1 MFSELYLTLFKPLI
15 ENKKPVGG
23 PAGHAGRRRAS
34 KLSPHGQRR
43 RIIEQFI
50 SRWREEVGN
59 DFYPALRLILPDKDR
74 DRGVYGL
81 KEAAIGKLLVKL
93 IKIDKNS
100 DDGFSLLKW
109 RIPGGNSAAHM
120 TGDFAGRCFT
130 VLKKR
135 QVRSEP
141 GDMTIADVNEL
152 LDNLSAATGEGE
164 VMPIM
169 KEFYTRM
176 NAVEMMWLIRII
188 LKQMKVGATERTFL
202 DIWHPDAE
210 ALFNVS
216 SSLRRVCW
224 ELYDPKFRMD
234 GEKTSVTPMEC
245 FQPQLAQFQMG
256 YSFQK
261 IVAKLRV
268 SEEDLEYWV
277 EEKLDGE
284 RMQMHV
290 VSDLSIPGG
299 KKFAFWSRKGKDYT
313 YLYGEGFEDN
323 NSALSRHLKG
333 VLAPSVHNI
342 ILDGEMITWDPS
354 LDKIMPFG
362 TLKTAALSEQKNVHD
377 MTGPRP
383 LFKVF
388 DLLYLNDVDL
398 TSYDLRTR
406 YRFLKMAIQGVHR
419 RLEIHPHESAT
430 SPDAI
435 EPLLRKV
442 VADSSEGLVLKNPR
456 SVYTLNS
463 RNDDW
468 IKVKPDYMTEFGEA
482 LDCVVIGGYWGSGRR
497 GGMLSSFLCGLRAGQ
512 NHIQSGCRRE
522 KCFSFFKVGGGF
534 KAEDYGEI
542 KHHTEGKWIDWDAAH
557 PPNEFIELGGGPL
570 QHERPDVWIKPSDS
584 VILEV
589 KAASVAASDQFS
601 MGFTLRFPRFRR
613 LRLDKNWDQ
622 GLDVGEFTQLK
633 RDFDIQ
639 QADKTM
645 SIENRKQ
652 RSNKRTKRQLVIA
665 GTEAPASVSEDGAAK
680 NRVFDNIEFCI
691 LSDSLRPQRTKA
703 QLENLV
709 KSHGG
714 RVGQRADNPRAILV
728 ADKKVVK
735 VASIIKSGEGN
746 IIRSRWLHDCIAQNE
761 GNGYLLPFETTHLF
775 HASEDFRR
783 SARKTVDSY
792 GDSYFRDADTEE
804 LKSIL
809 GAMDAPKLDD
819 LMASREGFLDQL
831 EQHGHDFGMY
841 RGVLFRRCKL
851 CLARCGGVDHDSVR
865 LLRTKNYIRC
875 GGGAI
880 GDDMMDESVTHVVLV
895 ARDGNEKD
903 LARRVGAE
911 VCKRRKVPRIVT
923 MKWVEDCFT
932 ERVLLDEDRDNKP

>member
-1 MFSELYLTLFKPLI
+1 MI
-15 ENKKPVGG
+15 ENKKPVGAT
-23 PAGHAGRRRAS
+23 AGHAGRHRAS
-34 KLSPHGQRR
+34 KLSPHEQRR
-43 RIIEQFI
+43 LIIEQFI

-81 KEAAIGKLLVKL
+81 KENAIGKLLVKL

-100 DDGFSLLKW
+100 DDGFKLLKW
-109 RIPGGNSAAHM
+109 RVPSGNSAARM
-120 TGDFAGRCFT
+120 AGDFAGRCFE
-130 VLKKR
+130 VLNKR
-135 QVRSEP
+135 QMRSGP

-169 KEFYTRM
+169 EEFYTRM
-176 NAVEMMWLIRII
+176 DAAEMMWLIRII

-224 ELYDPKFRMD
+224 ELYDPKFRID
-234 GEKTSVTPMEC
+234 GEKTSVTLMEC
-245 FQPQLAQFQMG
+245 FQPQLAQFQVG

-261 IVAKLRV
+261 MVDKLRV
-268 SEEDLEYWV
+268 SEQDPEYWI

-284 RMQMHV
+284 RVQMHV
-290 VSDLSIPGG
+290 VSDLSVPGG

-313 YLYGEGFEDN
+313 YLYGKGFEDN

-333 VLAPSVHNI
+333 AFAPGVRDV
-342 ILDGEMITWDPS
+342 ILDGEMITWDPD

-362 TLKTAALSEQKNVHD
+362 TLKTAALSEQKKAHN

-388 DLLYLNDVDL
+388 DILYLNGRDL
-398 TSYDLRTR
+398 TPYDLRTR
-406 YRFLKMAIQGVHR
+406 HEALTKAVPGVHR

-456 SVYTLNS
+456 SVYRLNS

-497 GGMLSSFLCGLRAGQ
+497 GGTLSSFLCGLRAGQ

-522 KCFSFFKVGGGF
+522 KCFSLFKVGGGL

-542 KHHTEGKWIDWDAAH
+542 KHHTEGKWIEWDAAH
-557 PPNEFIELGGGPL
+557 PPNEFIELAGGPL
-570 QHERPDVWIKPSDS
+570 QHERPDVWIRPSES
-584 VILEV
+584 VVLEA

-622 GLDVGEFTQLK
+622 GLDVDEFTQLK
-633 RDFDIQ
+633 RDFEVQ
-639 QADKTM
+639 QAEKTM
-645 SIENRKQ
+645 RIENRKQ
-652 RSNKRTKRQLVIA
+652 RPNKRIKRELLIA
-665 GTEAPASVSEDGAAK
+665 GTEASASANDDSATE
-680 NRVFDNIEFCI
+680 NRVFDNVEVCI
-691 LSDSLRPQRTKA
+691 LSDSLRPRQTKA
-703 QLENLV
+703 QLESLV

-714 RVGQRADNPRAILV
+714 RVTQRADNPHAILV

-735 VASIIKSGEGN
+735 VASIIKSGERS
-746 IIRSRWLHDCIAQNE
+746 IIRPRWLHDCIAQNK
-761 GNGYLLPFETTHLF
+761 GMGYLLPFEVMHLF
-775 HASEDFRR
+775 HASEDLKR
-783 SARKTVDSY
+783 SARKIADSY
-792 GDSYFRDADTEE
+792 GDSYFRDTDTEE
-804 LKSIL
+804 LRSIL
-809 GAMDAPKLDD
+809 REIDVPKPDD
-819 LMASREGFLDQL
+819 PVASVDGFLNQL
-831 EQHGHDFGMY
+831 EQHGHNLGMH
-841 RGVLFRRCKL
+841 RGILFRRCKL
-851 CLARCGGVDHDSVR
+851 CLARCEGVDNDSIH
-865 LLRTKNYIRC
+865 LLRTMNYILC
-875 GGGAI
+875 AGGTI
-880 GDDMMDESVTHVVLV
+880 GDDLMDESVTHVVLV

-903 LARRVGAE
+903 IARRVRAQA
-911 VCKRRKVPRIVT
+911 CMRRKIPRIVT

-932 ERVLLDEDRDNKP
+932 GRMLLDEDRYKP